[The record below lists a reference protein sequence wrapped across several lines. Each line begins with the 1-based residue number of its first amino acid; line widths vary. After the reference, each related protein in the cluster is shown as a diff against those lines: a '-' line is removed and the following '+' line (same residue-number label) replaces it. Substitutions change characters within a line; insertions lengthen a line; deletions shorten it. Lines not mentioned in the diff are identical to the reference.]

1 MSGRNIETDWYALL
15 TLRCSLT
22 FKLWFKIK
30 TCKLSKALSLNK
42 DIGNVIT
49 NMPVDKA
56 PGPDGFNGVFL
67 KKCWNIIREDIY
79 QLCFDFFNGRVD
91 LQAINSSFI
100 TLVPKVNSPST
111 VNDLRPIS
119 LINCV
124 MKIITKLLGDR
135 LQSVILS
142 LIQKNQYAFIKSK
155 TIQNCIA
162 WAFEYIFQCMHSKQ
176 EIVILKLDFAKA
188 FDTIEHSA
196 ILDMMK
202 TLGFS
207 KEWLQW
213 TSEILGSAST
223 SVLLNG
229 IPRNNLH
236 YKRGVRQGDLI
247 SPLLFVLATD
257 LLQCVINKAH
267 Q

>member
-207 KEWLQW
+207 KEWL
-213 TSEILGSAST
+213 
-223 SVLLNG
+223 
-229 IPRNNLH
+229 
-236 YKRGVRQGDLI
+236 
-247 SPLLFVLATD
+247 
-257 LLQCVINKAH
+257 
-267 Q
+267 

>member
-1 MSGRNIETDWYALL
+1 
-15 TLRCSLT
+15 
-22 FKLWFKIK
+22 
-30 TCKLSKALSLNK
+30 
-42 DIGNVIT
+42 
-49 NMPVDKA
+49 MPVDKA
-56 PGPDGFNGVFL
+56 QGADGFNGVFL

-79 QLCFDFFNGRVD
+79 QLCFDFFNGTVD

-111 VNDLRPIS
+111 VNDFGPIS

-135 LQSVILS
+135 LQSVIIS
-142 LIQKNQYAFIKSK
+142 LIHKNQYGFIKSR
-155 TIQNCIA
+155 TIQDCVA
-162 WAFEYIFQCMHSKQ
+162 WAFEYIFQCKHSRQ
-176 EIVILKLDFAKA
+176 EIVILKLDFTKA

-213 TSEILGSAST
+213 TFEILGSAST
-223 SVLLNG
+223 SALLNG
-229 IPRNNLH
+229 IPGNNLH
-236 YKRGVRQGDLI
+236 CKRGVRQGDPM
-247 SPLLFVLATD
+247 SPLLFVLASD
-257 LLQCVINKAH
+257 LLQCVINKAIYRGCLTCLSLPEMV
-267 Q
+267 QDSQSSNMLMILFW